1 MEIKADVKS
10 ISKLKDYFFI
20 VPDYQREYVWK
31 AEEQIEQFLIDID
44 NEYDEKTDVQSSYFL
59 GSIIIVENDN
69 KYDVIDGQQRL
80 TTVMLALCA
89 FRDIL
94 RLRKSEMTSTQEKY
108 LKTIEELL
116 SDFDMD
122 NDVEQLRL
130 ELQYEESSGFLE
142 KLINSEPYTDEKSSS
157 VTRMEQAYIKLKHHY
172 EIILDENLDAF
183 IKYIKYFL
191 TKVELVIIESENVSG
206 ALKIFETINQRGA
219 GLNAMDLVKNLLF
232 AKAKPTDFEK
242 IKDVWKEIM
251 LNLQKCKEDGSPLR
265 FLRYFIIARYHN
277 GIIREDGLYKWF
289 ISKEGIAVLDY
300 EINPVK
306 LANELKK
313 MSQRYSELVLATELV
328 KGEGHY
334 PNVTKIGLVNKY
346 KSRQHLIL
354 LLALAENASKD
365 TIEYLASQ
373 LESYFFYT
381 NSLSIQA
388 KYNESNFTKWV
399 IKLRNKSSIDEVSA
413 VVESEIV
420 PYIKARLEEFKHRF
434 VALNHSHFSPLYRER
449 YVLGKIENTIRSMCN
464 IPQQGNDFIYNL
476 QIEHILPQTPKDGI
490 LPEEFEDMNE
500 YKSYVNRLGN
510 VTLLEGMINQAV
522 NKFNDL
528 NSDWFNKKQGEYANS
543 DIIST
548 KLLDDEYSVGTN
560 TALNRFKQE
569 YNFSFDSWDKEAIKK
584 RQEIFLKLA
593 FLTWKFNGKNISN
606 SSENK

>member
-10 ISKLKDYFFI
+10 INKLKDYFFI

-44 NEYDEKTDVQSSYFL
+44 NEYDENTDVQSSYFL

-142 KLINSEPYTDEKSSS
+142 KLINSEPYTDDKSSS
-157 VTRMEQAYIKLKHHY
+157 VTRMEQAYEKLKHHY
-172 EIILDENLDAF
+172 EIILDDNLGEF

-232 AKAKPTDFEK
+232 AKANPAEFEK
-242 IKDVWKEIM
+242 IKDIWKEIM
-251 LNLQKCKEDGSPLR
+251 VNLQKCKEDGSPLR

-277 GIIREDGLYKWF
+277 GVIREDGLYKWF
-289 ISKEGIAVLDY
+289 ISKEGIALLDY
-300 EINPVK
+300 ENNPVK
-306 LANELKK
+306 LAKELKK

-328 KGEGHY
+328 RGEGQY

-354 LLALAENASKD
+354 LLALAENADKE

-399 IKLRNKSSIDEVSA
+399 IKLRNKSTIEEVST

-420 PYIKARLEEFKHRF
+420 PYIKARLEEFKNRF
-434 VALNHSHFSPLYRER
+434 VTLNHNHFSPLYRER

-464 IPQQGNDFIYNL
+464 IPQQGNDFIYSL

-490 LPEEFEDMNE
+490 LPEEFTDMNE
-500 YKSYVNRLGN
+500 YKSYVHRLGN

-569 YNFSFDSWDKEAIKK
+569 YDFSFEKWDKEAIKK
-584 RQEIFLKLA
+584 RQEFFLKLA
-593 FLTWKFNGKNISN
+593 FLTWKFNGIDIN
-606 SSENK
+606 SPTEN